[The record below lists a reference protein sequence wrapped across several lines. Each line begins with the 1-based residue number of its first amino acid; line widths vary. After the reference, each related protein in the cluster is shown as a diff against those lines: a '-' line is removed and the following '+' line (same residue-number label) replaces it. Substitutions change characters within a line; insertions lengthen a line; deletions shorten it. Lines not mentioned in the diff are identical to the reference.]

1 MLKKQLRLAPKTWFL
16 KRMRVYWISH
26 ILYLFFFFWGGGDW
40 DKILLNMVACQ
51 EGSYLLQK
59 WKNTIFVTYFA
70 QDPNKIHI
78 FFMTRVSYVSQ
89 DSRKIPSTVLKLA
102 YRYIFFTVYQFFT
115 QLIGILCP
123 ITFNIC
129 KYDKIHEI
137 VCKNKQN
144 LVKNM

>member
-26 ILYLFFFFWGGGDW
+26 ILYLFFLGGGTGTKFSW
-40 DKILLNMVACQ
+40 TWLHVKKEVIYCKIEKIQ
-51 EGSYLLQK
+51 YLSHTLH
-59 WKNTIFVTYFA
+59 
-70 QDPNKIHI
+70 KIQI
-78 FFMTRVSYVSQ
+78 KYISFFMTRVSYIFQ

-102 YRYIFFTVYQFFT
+102 YRYIFITVYQFFT
-115 QLIGILCP
+115 QLIGMLCP

>member
-1 MLKKQLRLAPKTWFL
+1 M
-16 KRMRVYWISH
+16 
-26 ILYLFFFFWGGGDW
+26 ILEKNACILNFTYPFFIYFFFGGGGLGQNSLEHGCMSRR
-40 DKILLNMVACQ
+40 KLFTAKM
-51 EGSYLLQK
+51 
-59 WKNTIFVTYFA
+59 KNTIFVTYFA

>member
-1 MLKKQLRLAPKTWFL
+1 MFSEKAKSFFTITSKALILVYLTVRLP
-16 KRMRVYWISH
+16 
-26 ILYLFFFFWGGGDW
+26 
-40 DKILLNMVACQ
+40 
-51 EGSYLLQK
+51 
-59 WKNTIFVTYFA
+59 IFVTYFA